1 MGWVG
6 GERRGEE
13 RRGEER
19 REEGRGVERSAW
31 DGKERD
37 VERKRLRDGWRR
49 LSSDVY
55 AENVYHRYLTE
66 EEMEC
71 GEDVYGMSR

>member
-1 MGWVG
+1 MVG
-6 GERRGEE
+6 RGEE
-13 RRGEER
+13 GS
-19 REEGRGVERSAW
+19 GVHGMGWE
-31 DGKERD
+31 GKERD
-37 VERKRLRDGWRR
+37 VERKRLRNGWRR
-49 LSSDVY
+49 LRSDVY